1 MEVSNVEKKVNSIIQ
16 KVEEK
21 KKDLLKREV
30 IEKIENDYIYYDE
43 ETENIHFYNQVDNRE
58 DIVNLSEIY
67 TINLRPRNEVVNETG
82 LVKVDIRKNKYL
94 NNSFKVL
101 LLPFTTLY
109 KYLFYTKNILF
120 LIFPIVFFSVFLYKG
135 LNTYRTISIIVFFI
149 LLVLKDGVSVPF
161 IRDRRMIERKDI
173 LILKMSDKNLEK
185 PNHYTEEEVNKMI
198 EIYHFNEN
206 EGDKVD
212 EIEDIYIFI
221 CEKMREKGYVR

>member
-101 LLPFTTLY
+101 LLPFTIIPQEKQT
-109 KYLFYTKNILF
+109 
-120 LIFPIVFFSVFLYKG
+120 IF
-135 LNTYRTISIIVFFI
+135 
-149 LLVLKDGVSVPF
+149 
-161 IRDRRMIERKDI
+161 
-173 LILKMSDKNLEK
+173 
-185 PNHYTEEEVNKMI
+185 
-198 EIYHFNEN
+198 
-206 EGDKVD
+206 
-212 EIEDIYIFI
+212 
-221 CEKMREKGYVR
+221 